1 MNKSETIG
9 KLAEAL
15 SRAQAEMHAAKF
27 NSVNPFLKNNYADL
41 GSIIDTAKPVLGKV
55 GLAVT
60 QLTFNDGDRV
70 GVETVLTHASGEWIS
85 TQFSLPPADEKG
97 KSGAQVAGSIIT
109 YLRRYSLAA
118 ILGMYSDEDT
128 DGNSEPKP
136 AELKAREE
144 KPKAKP
150 VEQVDDKQPL
160 DSTMTIERAMKITNS
175 EGTPYGEIPGEKL
188 QAMVLGINKGL
199 KNGIDDA
206 KRAEYLEKKQ
216 AIGVILKARA
226 NKEI

>member
-1 MNKSETIG
+1 MNHSETIG

-27 NSVNPFLKNNYADL
+27 NAVNPFLKNNYADL
-41 GSIIDTAKPVLGKV
+41 GSIIDTAKPTLGKY

-60 QLTFNDGDRV
+60 QHPFNDGDRV

-85 TQFSLPPADEKG
+85 SSLSLPLADEKG

-109 YLRRYSLAA
+109 YLRRYTLSAV
-118 ILGMYSDEDT
+118 LGMYSDEDT

-136 AELKAREE
+136 VEVKPREKTE
-144 KPKAKP
+144 PKP
-150 VEQVDDKQPL
+150 VSESD
-160 DSTMTIERAMKITNS
+160 TMTIERAYKITNS
-175 EGTPYGEIPGEKL
+175 EGVAYGEIPSDKL

-199 KNGIDDA
+199 KNGVSDE
-206 KRAEYLEKKQ
+206 KKAEYLEKKQ

-226 NKEI
+226 NKEIQ

>member
-1 MNKSETIG
+1 MNKSETIA

-15 SRAQAEMHAAKF
+15 SRAQAEMPAAKF
-27 NSVNPFLKNNYADL
+27 NSVNPFLKNKYADL
-41 GSIIDTAKPVLGKV
+41 GSIIDTAKPVLGKF

-60 QLTFNDGDRV
+60 QLPINDGEGRV

-85 TQFSLPPADEKG
+85 TQFSLPLADEKG

-128 DGNSEPKP
+128 DGNEVKQ
-136 AELKAREE
+136 ELKPRE
-144 KPKAKP
+144 AKP
-150 VEQVDDKQPL
+150 VSVSE
-160 DSTMTIERAMKITNS
+160 TMTIEDACKTTTS
-175 EGTPYGEIPGEKL
+175 EGKQYGEMAIVGLEKML
-188 QAMVLGINKGL
+188 SAMHKKLANNDLTPVEKAEVERKIKAAQMVLA
-199 KNGIDDA
+199 A
-206 KRAEYLEKKQ
+206 KE
-216 AIGVILKARA
+216 

>member
-1 MNKSETIG
+1 MNKSETIA

-15 SRAQAEMHAAKF
+15 SRAQAEMPAAKF

-41 GSIIDTAKPVLGKV
+41 GSIIDTAKPVLGKH

-70 GVETVLTHASGEWIS
+70 GVETVMTHASGEWIS

-128 DGNSEPKP
+128 DGNEVKQELKPREGKP
-136 AELKAREE
+136 AEM
-144 KPKAKP
+144 P
-150 VEQVDDKQPL
+150 VASETV
-160 DSTMTIERAMKITNS
+160 TIEDACKTTTS
-175 EGTPYGEIPGEKL
+175 EGKPYGEMAIVG
-188 QAMVLGINKGL
+188 
-199 KNGIDDA
+199 
-206 KRAEYLEKKQ
+206 LEKMLSAMHAKL
-216 AIGVILKARA
+216 AKNELTPVEKAEVEHKIKA
-226 NKEI
+226 AQIVHAAKVNKEI

>member
-1 MNKSETIG
+1 MNHSETIG

-27 NSVNPFLKNNYADL
+27 NAVNPFLKNNYADL
-41 GSIIDTAKPVLGKV
+41 GSIIDTAKPTLGKH

-60 QLTFNDGDRV
+60 QLPYNDGDRV

-85 TQFSLPPADEKG
+85 SALSLPLADEKG

-109 YLRRYSLAA
+109 YLRRYTLAA
-118 ILGMYSDEDT
+118 VLGMYSDEDT

-136 AELKAREE
+136 VEVKPREKTE
-144 KPKAKP
+144 PKP
-150 VEQVDDKQPL
+150 VSESD
-160 DSTMTIERAMKITNS
+160 TMTIERAYKITNS
-175 EGTPYGEIPGEKL
+175 EGVAYGEIPSDKL

-199 KNGIDDA
+199 KNGVSDE
-206 KRAEYLEKKQ
+206 KKAEYLEKKQ
-216 AIGVILKARA
+216 AIQVILKARA

>member
-1 MNKSETIG
+1 MNKSETIA

-15 SRAQAEMHAAKF
+15 SRAQAEMPAAKF
-27 NSVNPFLKNNYADL
+27 NSVNPFLKNHYADL

-97 KSGAQVAGSIIT
+97 KSNAQVAGSIIT

-128 DGNSEPKP
+128 DGNEVKQELKPREAKP
-136 AELKAREE
+136 AEIKHE
-144 KPKAKP
+144 
-150 VEQVDDKQPL
+150 VGI
-160 DSTMTIERAMKITNS
+160 MTIEDACKTTTSQGKQYVSMTVDGLKAMLSAMHKKLANNEMTPEEKAEVEHKIKAAQMVLAAKEN
-175 EGTPYGEIPGEKL
+175 GEI
-188 QAMVLGINKGL
+188 N
-199 KNGIDDA
+199 
-206 KRAEYLEKKQ
+206 
-216 AIGVILKARA
+216 
-226 NKEI
+226 

>member
-1 MNKSETIG
+1 MNKSETIA

-15 SRAQAEMHAAKF
+15 SRAQAEMPAAKF
-27 NSVNPFLKNNYADL
+27 NSVNPFLKNKYADL
-41 GSIIDTAKPVLGKV
+41 GSIIDTAKPVLGKF

-60 QLTFNDGDRV
+60 QLPINDGEGRV

-85 TQFSLPPADEKG
+85 TQFSLPLADEKG

-136 AELKAREE
+136 ADLRPRAEKYEDKPASESDTLTIEDACKTTTSQNKQYGSMTIDGLEKMLSAMHTKLANNQLSPEE
-144 KPKAKP
+144 KA
-150 VEQVDDKQPL
+150 E
-160 DSTMTIERAMKITNS
+160 IERKI
-175 EGTPYGEIPGEKL
+175 KAA
-188 QAMVLGINKGL
+188 QMVHA
-199 KNGIDDA
+199 A
-206 KRAEYLEKKQ
+206 K
-216 AIGVILKARA
+216 V

>member
-1 MNKSETIG
+1 MNHSETIG

-27 NSVNPFLKNNYADL
+27 NAVNPFLKNNYADL
-41 GSIIDTAKPVLGKV
+41 GSIIDTAKPTLGKY

-60 QLTFNDGDRV
+60 QHPFNDGDRV

-85 TQFSLPPADEKG
+85 SSLSLPLAEEKG

-109 YLRRYSLAA
+109 YLRRYTLSAV
-118 ILGMYSDEDT
+118 LGMYSDEDT

-136 AELKAREE
+136 VEVKPRE
-144 KPKAKP
+144 K
-150 VEQVDDKQPL
+150 VETKQADP
-160 DSTMTIERAMKITNS
+160 DNTMTIERACAITNS
-175 EGTPYGEIPGEKL
+175 KGVKYGEIPSETL

-199 KNGIDDA
+199 KNGVDDE
-206 KRAEYLEKKQ
+206 KRAEYLDKKA

-226 NKEI
+226 NKEV

>member
-144 KPKAKP
+144 KPKAKA
-150 VEQVDDKQPL
+150 VS
-160 DSTMTIERAMKITNS
+160 DSETMTIEDACKTTTSQNKQYGSMTVDGLKAMLSAMHKKLANNEMTPVEKAEVEHKIKAAQMVLAAKEN
-175 EGTPYGEIPGEKL
+175 GEI
-188 QAMVLGINKGL
+188 N
-199 KNGIDDA
+199 
-206 KRAEYLEKKQ
+206 
-216 AIGVILKARA
+216 
-226 NKEI
+226 